1 MKLIFPLL
9 TISLIICAMRYPFS
23 TISASAQQHHSFASA
38 RYLSMEQPVSFMIAA
53 NASEYCYFISLHSQK
68 NTENYQITIS
78 DSSSISISAYN
89 DQGNV
94 VPMKTSRTDGST
106 WTGSLNPVADSKRFF
121 LVLQNLTKKDVSVQ
135 LSVQNHSASTSTP
148 SQKSQNNN
156 TGSATKRPRQTSKPK
171 TTTTKKPS
179 KNSQKHFIPKATVVP
194 QRLPKRSW
202 QSSVP
207 KTTAAPNRSKSPQT
221 YTPKNTATS
230 EHLPKKSQQSS
241 VPKATADSRCVPK
254 KPQQSFRHNT
264 KKPQNR
270 QNKSFAHPS
279 SISSPQPKNDTSQTN
294 HVPFRSN
301 SILSSHFVRMSA
313 GYSVSAFELLPIH
326 LPENEI
332 TLKTLT
338 PDLLSLQ
345 NNIIYAKKSGLAVLC
360 ILYNGHTTTCTIY
373 IQEIA

>member
-38 RYLSMEQPVSFMIAA
+38 RCLSMEQPVSFMIAA

-68 NTENYQITIS
+68 NTKNYQITIS

-89 DQGNV
+89 DQGNL

-121 LVLQNLTKKDVSVQ
+121 LVLQNLSKKDISVQ
-135 LSVQNHSASTSTP
+135 LSVQNHSVSTSTP
-148 SQKSQNNN
+148 FQKSQNNN
-156 TGSATKRPRQTSKPK
+156 TGSATKKPRQTSKPK
-171 TTTTKKPS
+171 TT
-179 KNSQKHFIPKATVVP
+179 
-194 QRLPKRSW
+194 
-202 QSSVP
+202 
-207 KTTAAPNRSKSPQT
+207 AAPKRSKSPQT

-264 KKPQNR
+264 KKPQDR
-270 QNKSFAHPS
+270 QNKSSAHPS